1 MFSSTFS
8 SKCGLVGAIVF
19 SLAGCASMD
28 CEKSKV
34 ATVLPG
40 TPNAMVGLYIDKN
53 GYPQPT
59 VETVV
64 VAPGQ
69 NIVFVGPERF
79 EIFLKDKRS
88 PLPNNQLSISTRTGS
103 LTLHVPKDVFEQEDK
118 DDPSNAGKDEIVYK
132 YGIRANGK
140 ETDPEI
146 KVRPR

>member
-1 MFSSTFS
+1 MAAT
-8 SKCGLVGAIVF
+8 VAF
-19 SLAGCASMD
+19 SLAGCASVD
-28 CEKSKV
+28 CEKNGTAK
-34 ATVLPG
+34 VLPG
-40 TPNAMVGLYIDKN
+40 TPNAMVGFYIDKN

-59 VETVV
+59 AEIVE

-88 PLPNNQLSISTRTGS
+88 PLPDNELSLSTTTGS
-103 LTLHVPKDVFEQEDK
+103 LTLHIPKDVFAQEER
-118 DDPSNAGKDEIVYK
+118 DDPSNAGKEEIIYK

-146 KVRPR
+146 RIRPR